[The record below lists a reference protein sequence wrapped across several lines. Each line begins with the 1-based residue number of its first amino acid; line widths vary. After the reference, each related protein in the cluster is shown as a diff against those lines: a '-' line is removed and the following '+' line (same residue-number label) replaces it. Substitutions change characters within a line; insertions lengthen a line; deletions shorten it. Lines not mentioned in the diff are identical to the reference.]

1 LYLKSGYSDD
11 FLSLS
16 YIDAARVPTS
26 MHVVLHPDYGSSAA
40 EHWRD
45 FLRARLL
52 SERLYPRSVTY
63 AVRLRSQA
71 LLLQMSK

>member
-1 LYLKSGYSDD
+1 
-11 FLSLS
+11 
-16 YIDAARVPTS
+16 
-26 MHVVLHPDYGSSAA
+26 MHVVLHPDCGSIAA

-52 SERLYPRSVTY
+52 SERLYPRSATY
-63 AVRLRSQA
+63 GVQLRSRA